1 MHANLLVFVGSLF
14 ALVFTYFTTVVM
26 QFDCR
31 TLSNEVS
38 ILSVDNTITCQ
49 DGTWVLFA
57 GFAALGL
64 AAVSFGVPLILLFIM
79 HKTMKAKLEEVR
91 TGQKR
96 AVVAFN
102 EFGREYDY
110 VVRDDNI
117 PLLVRR
123 QSAVAFSLAL

>member
-1 MHANLLVFVGSLF
+1 
-14 ALVFTYFTTVVM
+14 M

-49 DGTWVLFA
+49 DGAWVLFA
-57 GFAALGL
+57 GVATLGL
-64 AAVSFGVPLILLFIM
+64 AAVSFGVPLVLLISM
-79 HKTMKAKLEEVR
+79 RKTMRAKLEEVR

-102 EFGREYDY
+102 EFGRDYDY
-110 VVRDDNI
+110 VVRDDNVR
-117 PLLVRR
+117 LLVSR
-123 QSAVAFSLAL
+123 QPH

>member
-1 MHANLLVFVGSLF
+1 
-14 ALVFTYFTTVVM
+14 M

-49 DGTWVLFA
+49 DSTWVLFA

-64 AAVSFGVPLILLFIM
+64 AAVSFGVPLVLLFIM
-79 HKTMKAKLEEVR
+79 RKTMKAKLEEVR

-102 EFGREYDY
+102 EFGRDYDY
-110 VVRDDNI
+110 VVRDDNV
-117 PLLVRR
+117 PLLVSR
-123 QSAVAFSLAL
+123 QPH

>member
-1 MHANLLVFVGSLF
+1 
-14 ALVFTYFTTVVM
+14 M

-31 TLSNEVS
+31 KLSNEVS

-49 DGTWVLFA
+49 DSTWVLFA

-64 AAVSFGVPLILLFIM
+64 ALVSFGVPLLLLFIM
-79 HKTMKAKLEEVR
+79 RQKMKKKLAEVQ

-102 EFGREYDY
+102 EFGRDYDY
-110 VVRDDNI
+110 VVCRMT
-117 PLLVRR
+117 PRF
-123 QSAVAFSLAL
+123 VAM

>member
-1 MHANLLVFVGSLF
+1 
-14 ALVFTYFTTVVM
+14 M

-64 AAVSFGVPLILLFIM
+64 AAVSFGVPLVLLFIM
-79 HKTMKAKLEEVR
+79 RKTMKAKLEEVR

-102 EFGREYDY
+102 EFGRDYDY
-110 VVRDDNI
+110 VVRDDNF
-117 PLLVRR
+117 PLLVSR
-123 QSAVAFSLAL
+123 QPR

>member
-1 MHANLLVFVGSLF
+1 
-14 ALVFTYFTTVVM
+14 M